1 MYKKMNFTL
10 TQGKFYDKH
19 PVFLPWSQVLIKH
32 NLKLLYRLKEIYIK
46 KDLDKLGMKKG
57 SSVLEVGSGQGIF
70 LNRLSSYYNVIALGV
85 DVSDDSIK
93 YANKYCSDN
102 NLKFIKASAT
112 NLPFKDKNFDTIVS
126 FDTME
131 HVKNQNKMLS
141 EIIRV
146 LKQNGKF
153 LVYTLNSKDDF
164 TLDWFWAK
172 IGFDIYKRAM
182 HKRELFVDSHKMI
195 NDLKDMGIKSLKI
208 NYYGGLFTIGFDEIL
223 MVFLLV
229 LGKLGLFKY
238 DLLGEVIFYVLDK
251 LSRIIYPAFNY
262 LDSFWYKKGYSLGF
276 SVSGTKE

>member
-102 NLKFIKASAT
+102 NLKFI
-112 NLPFKDKNFDTIVS
+112 
-126 FDTME
+126 
-131 HVKNQNKMLS
+131 
-141 EIIRV
+141 
-146 LKQNGKF
+146 
-153 LVYTLNSKDDF
+153 
-164 TLDWFWAK
+164 
-172 IGFDIYKRAM
+172 
-182 HKRELFVDSHKMI
+182 
-195 NDLKDMGIKSLKI
+195 
-208 NYYGGLFTIGFDEIL
+208 
-223 MVFLLV
+223 
-229 LGKLGLFKY
+229 
-238 DLLGEVIFYVLDK
+238 
-251 LSRIIYPAFNY
+251 
-262 LDSFWYKKGYSLGF
+262 
-276 SVSGTKE
+276 